1 MLERLKLEGNEIW
14 ECYGLSDEEI
24 DAIKQSSEAR
34 REIALVNCQNW
45 ILSNLNNI
53 CLMYEAEDE
62 SFPVTIAEL
71 QTAISTASVDDL
83 EQFLKTKTI
92 PFEDGYICV
101 TIRR

>member
-24 DAIKQSSEAR
+24 AFLKESGEAR

-53 CLMYEAEDE
+53 CLMYKAEDE
-62 SFPVTIAEL
+62 SFPVTMAKL
-71 QTAISTASVDDL
+71 QIAISTARADDL
-83 EQFLKTKTI
+83 EGFLKTKTI